1 MAWDPAQ
8 YLKFAGPRLRPA
20 IDLLGHIDVEG
31 PSLVY
36 DLGCGAGNVTRFIA
50 ERWPQARIVGID
62 GSAEMLG
69 KAKADLPQVEWQQAD
84 LATWRPPRPAAVIYS
99 NAALHWIEDHAPVF
113 VALFQSLA
121 PGGVFAVQ
129 IPRNFGAPSHT
140 SMGVAARQGP
150 WRARLEPLLR
160 PAPVAEPAFY
170 FDLLSPYA
178 AKLDM
183 WETEYLQVLEGEHAV
198 KEYTKSTWLSPLLAA
213 LDEPERSQFE
223 AAYTELVDAAY
234 PRRPD
239 GKTLFPF
246 RRMFIIATKA

>member
-20 IDLLGHIDVEG
+20 IDLLGHIDVEA

-50 ERWPQARIVGID
+50 ERWPEARIIGID
-62 GSAEMLG
+62 GSAEMLS
-69 KAKADLPQVEWQQAD
+69 KARVDLPSIEWQQAD
-84 LATWRPPRPAAVIYS
+84 LATWRPPLPADVIYS
-99 NAALHWIEDHAPVF
+99 NAALHWIENHAPLVL
-113 VALFQSLA
+113 ALFGSLS
-121 PGGVFAVQ
+121 PGGTFAVQ

-140 SMGVAARQGP
+140 SMGEAARRGP

-170 FDLLSPYA
+170 YNLLSSHA

-183 WETEYLQVLEGEHAV
+183 WETEYLQVLDGEHAV

-213 LDEPERSQFE
+213 LDEPERSRFE

-246 RRMFIIATKA
+246 RRMFIIASKG

>member
-1 MAWDPAQ
+1 VAWDPAQ

-20 IDLLGHIDVEG
+20 LDLLQRIDKEA
-31 PSLVY
+31 PESVY
-36 DLGCGAGNVTRFIA
+36 DLGAGAGNVTRLIA
-50 ERWPQARIVGID
+50 ARWPEARVVGVD
-62 GSAEMLG
+62 SSAEML
-69 KAKADLPQVEWQQAD
+69 AKAAAENPGIEWQQAD
-84 LATWRPPRPAAVIYS
+84 LATWRPPQPAEIIYS
-99 NAALHWIEDHAPVF
+99 NAALHWIEEHAPVF
-113 VALFQSLA
+113 VALFKSLA

-140 SMGVAARQGP
+140 SMGEAARMGP

-170 FDLLSPYA
+170 FDLLAPLA
-178 AKLDM
+178 ARLDM
-183 WETEYLQVLEGEHAV
+183 WETEYLQVLDGEHAV

-223 AAYTELVDAAY
+223 AAYTELVDTAY

-246 RRMFIIATKA
+246 RRLFIVAAKA

>member
-20 IDLLGHIDVEG
+20 LDLLQRIDREAPG
-31 PSLVY
+31 TVY
-36 DLGCGAGNVTRFIA
+36 DLGAGAGNVTRLIA
-50 ERWPQARIVGID
+50 ARWPGARIVGVD
-62 GSAEMLG
+62 SSAEMLK
-69 KAKADLPQVEWQQAD
+69 KAAAENPGIEWQRAD
-84 LATWRPPRPAAVIYS
+84 LATWRPDCPADVIYS
-99 NAALHWIEDHAPVF
+99 NAALHWVEDHAPLF
-113 VALFQSLA
+113 LALFDTLA
-121 PGGVFAVQ
+121 SGGVFAVQ

-140 SMGVAARQGP
+140 SMGEAARGGP
-150 WRARLEPLLR
+150 WRAKLEPLLR

-170 FDLLSPYA
+170 FDLLSPHA

-183 WETEYLQVLEGEHAV
+183 WETEYLQVLDGEHAV

-223 AAYTELVDAAY
+223 AAYTQLVDAAY
-234 PRRPD
+234 PRRAD

-246 RRMFIIATKA
+246 RRMFIIAAKA